1 MGDVCNCNCMSQ
13 NRRHVYSNMLRSL
26 IWFKK
31 VTVLFNIDNMII
43 SKNSQSRK
51 CYSRI
56 YFYVL
61 HILRLTFQMA
71 TETVTLLKYFNW
83 KILFIKVLIW
93 FIFSFHIQTTHI
105 WCPFL
110 SLKVFPSFIESG
122 NLLEKTSSTIFQNSL
137 F

>member
-1 MGDVCNCNCMSQ
+1 MFIAICWEAQFGLKRLLSSSALITWLFQKIHNLGNAIQEFIFMCCTLSDLL
-13 NRRHVYSNMLRSL
+13 YS
-26 IWFKK
+26 F
-31 VTVLFNIDNMII
+31 F
-43 SKNSQSRK
+43 
-51 CYSRI
+51 
-56 YFYVL
+56 VL

-71 TETVTLLKYFNW
+71 TEIVTLLKYFNW